1 MGILYPLLAPRLT
14 TVSMT
19 TTHGLR
25 ECRKEFDHY
34 FILPSVSFIEYV
46 FPVRYFA
53 LLKGSVKFGGVV
65 VRNQYE
71 LCF

>member
-1 MGILYPLLAPRLT
+1 
-14 TVSMT
+14 MT